1 MVYLVGAGPGDAGL
15 LTVKAKEILSAA
27 EVVIY
32 DKLANEKILNFAPPD
47 SEKIYVG
54 KAAGQHTLK
63 QDEINK
69 LLVEKGR
76 SKKIVVRLKGGDPF
90 VFGRGGEEA
99 IFLRENKI
107 DFEIIPGV
115 TSAISVPAY
124 AGIPVTHRGV
134 ATSFA
139 VVTGHED
146 PTKPESTINWE
157 KISTGADTLIFLMG
171 MANLPQIT
179 SKLIENGRDKKTPAA
194 VIHQGTKVTQKIL
207 ITTLE
212 NAAAD
217 VEKNNFKPPAIFVV
231 GEVVNLREKIQWF
244 DNKIFKSS
252 KNTKDA
258 ETVLNVLKNS
268 NATTGCNV
276 TLLGKKILV
285 TRTREQASKLTKKLE
300 QLGADVIEFP
310 TIKISPPSDN
320 FQSLDAAIKNL
331 RSFDWIIFTSANG
344 VEKFFERLKFFKLD
358 ARIFS
363 NAKVAAIGTATAEK
377 LSDFGIIADLIP
389 KEFRA
394 ESLIDSLKD
403 KVDGKKI
410 LIARA
415 EVAREILPRELE
427 KFGADVTVAAAYK
440 TEPAENSIAV
450 ESCEIDLITF
460 TSSSTV
466 ENFVAAVGEKFLS
479 RVKTAA
485 IGPITAET
493 LKKFGVDADIV
504 AKEFTINGLVDAIK
518 NFYEVD

>member
-1 MVYLVGAGPGDAGL
+1 MVYLIGAGPGDAGL
-15 LTVKAKEILSAA
+15 LTVKAKEILESA

-32 DKLANEKILNFAPPD
+32 DKLANEKILNYAPPD

-54 KAAGQHTLK
+54 KTAGRHTLK

-69 LLVEKGR
+69 LLVEKGTE
-76 SKKIVVRLKGGDPF
+76 KKIVVRLKGGDPF

-99 IFLRENKI
+99 VFLRENKI

-115 TSAISVPAY
+115 TSAIAVPAY

-139 VVTGHED
+139 VITGHED
-146 PTKPESTINWE
+146 PTKPESTINWK

-179 SKLIENGRDKKTPAA
+179 AKLIEHGRDKETPVA
-194 VIHQGTKVTQKIL
+194 VIHQGTKAAQKVL

-212 NAAAD
+212 KVATD

-231 GEVVNLREKIQWF
+231 GEVVNLREKLTWF
-244 DNKIFKSS
+244 DKKTSELL
-252 KNTKDA
+252 KNTEDA
-258 ETVLNVLKNS
+258 ETILQVSKNL

-300 QLGADVIEFP
+300 QLGAEVIEFP

-320 FQSLDAAIKNL
+320 FQSLDVAIKNL
-331 RSFDWIIFTSANG
+331 HSFDWIIFTSANG
-344 VEKFFERLKFFKLD
+344 VEKFFERMKIFNFD
-358 ARIFS
+358 ARIFAS
-363 NAKVAAIGTATAEK
+363 SKVATIGSATAEK
-377 LSDFGIIADLIP
+377 LSERGIIADLIP
-389 KEFRA
+389 EEFRA
-394 ESLIDSLKD
+394 ESLIDALKD
-403 KVDGKKI
+403 KVEGKKI

-427 KFGADVTVAAAYK
+427 KFGAKVTVVAAYK
-440 TEPAENSIAV
+440 TEPAENSTQV
-450 ESCEIDLITF
+450 ESVDLVTF

-466 ENFVAAVGEKFLS
+466 ENFVATVGKDFLS
-479 RVKTAA
+479 QTKTAT

-504 AKEFTINGLVDAIK
+504 AEEFTIAGLVEAIK
-518 NFYEVD
+518 NFYEGE